1 MSGKLLM
8 ARHAYV
14 SKVGSKWETVLPREL
29 RKRYRLKKGQNLIY
43 LDMGTHWRVIPVPKD
58 PLQSLKGSLSKGPK
72 DLSEARKAITAL
84 AEKLALEHLESK

>member
-1 MSGKLLM
+1 MR
-8 ARHAYV
+8 RHTYM

-29 RKRYRLKKGQNLIY
+29 RKRYQLEKGQNLIY

-72 DLSEARKAITAL
+72 DLSEARKAIISSQ
-84 AEKLALEHLESK
+84 KK